1 MKKGFFRRGMVLLL
15 AAVMVM
21 GMSVSAFAADGGN
34 ATQVT
39 IADGDTPYISFGAD
53 LRADE
58 KAKVLELFG
67 LTEADLEKCNVNTVT
82 NAEEHQYL
90 DAYITNDHIGSRALS
105 SVAVMKA
112 KKGSGITVTTKN
124 INYCTTSMYENALA
138 TAGVKD
144 ANVVVVGPFD
154 MSGTAALIG
163 AVKAYSGMT
172 GEAVDTDV
180 IDGAINE
187 MVVTGEIGD
196 EILAERTVEQLKY
209 IHAVYDLAKE
219 KGYIQDATFTGMK
232 HRMEQENMQ
241 RSEKVARGEAVYG
254 LKEYTLDLY
263 QEYELSMIE
272 EAYILDETNEGMGLT
287 EEEIEAYYNTR
298 DWIVGEDARKA
309 DLSEA
314 RAAVIDEMRRNRYKE
329 LTEQKAAVAEVD
341 GDMDQLSQFT
351 LKQL

>member
-196 EILAERTVEQLKY
+196 ETGKTDEIAGMVAYLKDQVGGKNLSDSELADAIDQASEKFNVSLTQDQIDQLKELLKKLQGL
-209 IHAVYDLAKE
+209 DLNWNNIRDQAENLYE
-219 KGYIQDATFTGMK
+219 KLKDM
-232 HRMEQENMQ
+232 
-241 RSEKVARGEAVYG
+241 G
-254 LKEYTLDLY
+254 LKVDT
-263 QEYELSMIE
+263 S
-272 EAYILDETNEGMGLT
+272 ALT
-287 EEEIEAYYNTR
+287 QQAQGFFAKLIAF
-298 DWIVGEDARKA
+298 IKS
-309 DLSEA
+309 LF
-314 RAAVIDEMRRNRYKE
+314 NR
-329 LTEQKAAVAEVD
+329 
-341 GDMDQLSQFT
+341 
-351 LKQL
+351 

>member
-34 ATQVT
+34 ATQGT

-112 KKGSGITVTTKN
+112 KKGSGIIVTTKN

-196 EILAERTVEQLKY
+196 ETGKTDEIAGMVAYLKDQVGGKNLSDSELADAIDQASEKFNVSLTQDQIDQLKELLKKLQGL
-209 IHAVYDLAKE
+209 DLNWNNIRDQA
-219 KGYIQDATFTGMK
+219 
-232 HRMEQENMQ
+232 ENLYGKLKDM
-241 RSEKVARGEAVYG
+241 G
-254 LKEYTLDLY
+254 LKVDT
-263 QEYELSMIE
+263 S
-272 EAYILDETNEGMGLT
+272 ALT
-287 EEEIEAYYNTR
+287 QQAQGFFAKLIAF
-298 DWIVGEDARKA
+298 IKS
-309 DLSEA
+309 LF
-314 RAAVIDEMRRNRYKE
+314 NR
-329 LTEQKAAVAEVD
+329 
-341 GDMDQLSQFT
+341 
-351 LKQL
+351 

>member
-163 AVKAYSGMT
+163 AVKAYSGMI

-196 EILAERTVEQLKY
+196 ETGKTDEIAGMVAYLKDQVGGKNLSDSELADAIDQASEKFNVSLTQDQIDQLKELLKKLQGL
-209 IHAVYDLAKE
+209 DLNWNNIRDQA
-219 KGYIQDATFTGMK
+219 
-232 HRMEQENMQ
+232 ENLYGKLKDM
-241 RSEKVARGEAVYG
+241 G
-254 LKEYTLDLY
+254 LKVDT
-263 QEYELSMIE
+263 S
-272 EAYILDETNEGMGLT
+272 ALT
-287 EEEIEAYYNTR
+287 QQAQGFFAKLIAF
-298 DWIVGEDARKA
+298 IKS
-309 DLSEA
+309 LF
-314 RAAVIDEMRRNRYKE
+314 NR
-329 LTEQKAAVAEVD
+329 
-341 GDMDQLSQFT
+341 
-351 LKQL
+351 

>member
-105 SVAVMKA
+105 SVDVMKA

-196 EILAERTVEQLKY
+196 ETGKTDEIAGMVAYLKDQVGGKNLSDSELADAIDQASEKFNVSLTQDQIDQLKELLKKLQGL
-209 IHAVYDLAKE
+209 DLNWNNIRDQA
-219 KGYIQDATFTGMK
+219 
-232 HRMEQENMQ
+232 ENLYGKLKDM
-241 RSEKVARGEAVYG
+241 G
-254 LKEYTLDLY
+254 LKVDT
-263 QEYELSMIE
+263 S
-272 EAYILDETNEGMGLT
+272 ALT
-287 EEEIEAYYNTR
+287 QQAQGFFAKLIAF
-298 DWIVGEDARKA
+298 IKS
-309 DLSEA
+309 LF
-314 RAAVIDEMRRNRYKE
+314 NR
-329 LTEQKAAVAEVD
+329 
-341 GDMDQLSQFT
+341 
-351 LKQL
+351 

>member
-53 LRADE
+53 LLADE

-196 EILAERTVEQLKY
+196 ETGKTDEIAGMVAYLKDQVGGKNLSDSELADAIDQASEKFNVSLTQDQIDQLKELLKKLQGL
-209 IHAVYDLAKE
+209 DLNWNNIRDQA
-219 KGYIQDATFTGMK
+219 
-232 HRMEQENMQ
+232 ENLYGKLKDM
-241 RSEKVARGEAVYG
+241 G
-254 LKEYTLDLY
+254 LKVDT
-263 QEYELSMIE
+263 S
-272 EAYILDETNEGMGLT
+272 ALT
-287 EEEIEAYYNTR
+287 QQAQGFFAKLIAF
-298 DWIVGEDARKA
+298 IKS
-309 DLSEA
+309 LF
-314 RAAVIDEMRRNRYKE
+314 NR
-329 LTEQKAAVAEVD
+329 
-341 GDMDQLSQFT
+341 
-351 LKQL
+351 

>member
-58 KAKVLELFG
+58 KANVLELFG

-196 EILAERTVEQLKY
+196 ETGKTDEIAGMVAYLKDQVGGKNLSDSELADAIDQASEKFNVSLTQDQIDQLKELLKKLQGL
-209 IHAVYDLAKE
+209 DLNWNNIRDQA
-219 KGYIQDATFTGMK
+219 
-232 HRMEQENMQ
+232 ENLYGKLKDM
-241 RSEKVARGEAVYG
+241 G
-254 LKEYTLDLY
+254 LKVDT
-263 QEYELSMIE
+263 S
-272 EAYILDETNEGMGLT
+272 ALT
-287 EEEIEAYYNTR
+287 QQAQGFFAKLIAF
-298 DWIVGEDARKA
+298 IKS
-309 DLSEA
+309 LF
-314 RAAVIDEMRRNRYKE
+314 NR
-329 LTEQKAAVAEVD
+329 
-341 GDMDQLSQFT
+341 
-351 LKQL
+351 

>member
-196 EILAERTVEQLKY
+196 ETGKTDEIAGMVAYLKDQVGGKNLSDSELADAIDQASEKFNVSLTQDQIDQLKELLKKLQGL
-209 IHAVYDLAKE
+209 DLNWNNIRDQAESLYGKL
-219 KGYIQDATFTGMK
+219 KDM
-232 HRMEQENMQ
+232 
-241 RSEKVARGEAVYG
+241 G
-254 LKEYTLDLY
+254 LKVDT
-263 QEYELSMIE
+263 S
-272 EAYILDETNEGMGLT
+272 ALT
-287 EEEIEAYYNTR
+287 QQAQGFFAKLIAF
-298 DWIVGEDARKA
+298 IKS
-309 DLSEA
+309 LF
-314 RAAVIDEMRRNRYKE
+314 NR
-329 LTEQKAAVAEVD
+329 
-341 GDMDQLSQFT
+341 
-351 LKQL
+351 

>member
-58 KAKVLELFG
+58 KAEVLELFG

-196 EILAERTVEQLKY
+196 ETGKTDEIAGMVAYLKDLVGGNNLSDSELADAIDKASEKFNVSLTQDQIDQLKELLKKLQGL
-209 IHAVYDLAKE
+209 DLNWNNIRDQA
-219 KGYIQDATFTGMK
+219 
-232 HRMEQENMQ
+232 ENLYGKLKDM
-241 RSEKVARGEAVYG
+241 G
-254 LKEYTLDLY
+254 LKVDT
-263 QEYELSMIE
+263 S
-272 EAYILDETNEGMGLT
+272 ALT
-287 EEEIEAYYNTR
+287 QQAQGFFAKLIAF
-298 DWIVGEDARKA
+298 IKS
-309 DLSEA
+309 LF
-314 RAAVIDEMRRNRYKE
+314 NR
-329 LTEQKAAVAEVD
+329 
-341 GDMDQLSQFT
+341 
-351 LKQL
+351 

>member
-1 MKKGFFRRGMVLLL
+1 MKKGFFRRGIALLL
-15 AAVMVM
+15 AAVMVV
-21 GMSVSAFAADGGN
+21 GMSVSAFAADSDN
-34 ATQVT
+34 PTQVT

-67 LTEADLEKCNVNTVT
+67 LTEVDLEKCDVNTVT

-138 TAGVKD
+138 TAGVTD

-172 GEAVDTDV
+172 GKEVDTDV

-196 EILAERTVEQLKY
+196 ETGQTDEIAGMVAYLKDQVGGKDLSDSELTDAIDQASEKFNVSLTQDQIDQLKELLKKLQGL
-209 IHAVYDLAKE
+209 DLNWSNIRDQA
-219 KGYIQDATFTGMK
+219 
-232 HRMEQENMQ
+232 ENLYGKLKDM
-241 RSEKVARGEAVYG
+241 G
-254 LKEYTLDLY
+254 LKVDT
-263 QEYELSMIE
+263 S
-272 EAYILDETNEGMGLT
+272 ALT
-287 EEEIEAYYNTR
+287 QQAQGFFAKLIAF
-298 DWIVGEDARKA
+298 IKS
-309 DLSEA
+309 LF
-314 RAAVIDEMRRNRYKE
+314 NR
-329 LTEQKAAVAEVD
+329 
-341 GDMDQLSQFT
+341 
-351 LKQL
+351 

>member
-1 MKKGFFRRGMVLLL
+1 
-15 AAVMVM
+15 M

-196 EILAERTVEQLKY
+196 ETGKTDEIAGMVAYLKDQVGGKNLSDSELADAIDQASEKFNVSLTQDQIDQLKELPKKLQGL
-209 IHAVYDLAKE
+209 DLNWNNIRDQA
-219 KGYIQDATFTGMK
+219 
-232 HRMEQENMQ
+232 ENLYGKLKDM
-241 RSEKVARGEAVYG
+241 G
-254 LKEYTLDLY
+254 LKVDT
-263 QEYELSMIE
+263 S
-272 EAYILDETNEGMGLT
+272 ALT
-287 EEEIEAYYNTR
+287 QQAQGFFAKLIAF
-298 DWIVGEDARKA
+298 IKS
-309 DLSEA
+309 LF
-314 RAAVIDEMRRNRYKE
+314 NR
-329 LTEQKAAVAEVD
+329 
-341 GDMDQLSQFT
+341 
-351 LKQL
+351 

>member
-112 KKGSGITVTTKN
+112 KKGSGIAVTTKN

-196 EILAERTVEQLKY
+196 ETGKTDEIAGMVAYLKDQVGGKNLSDSELADAIDQASEKFNVSLTQDQIDQLKELLKKLQGL
-209 IHAVYDLAKE
+209 DLNWNNIRDQA
-219 KGYIQDATFTGMK
+219 
-232 HRMEQENMQ
+232 ENLYGKLKDM
-241 RSEKVARGEAVYG
+241 G
-254 LKEYTLDLY
+254 LKVDT
-263 QEYELSMIE
+263 S
-272 EAYILDETNEGMGLT
+272 ALT
-287 EEEIEAYYNTR
+287 QQAQGFFAKLIAF
-298 DWIVGEDARKA
+298 IKS
-309 DLSEA
+309 LF
-314 RAAVIDEMRRNRYKE
+314 NR
-329 LTEQKAAVAEVD
+329 
-341 GDMDQLSQFT
+341 
-351 LKQL
+351 

>member
-21 GMSVSAFAADGGN
+21 GMRVSAFAADGGN

-124 INYCTTSMYENALA
+124 INSCTTSLYENALA

-196 EILAERTVEQLKY
+196 ETGKTDEIAGMVAYLKDQVGGKNLSDSELADAIDQASEKFNVSLTQDQIDQLKELLKKLQGL
-209 IHAVYDLAKE
+209 DLNWNNIRDQA
-219 KGYIQDATFTGMK
+219 
-232 HRMEQENMQ
+232 ENLYGKLKDM
-241 RSEKVARGEAVYG
+241 G
-254 LKEYTLDLY
+254 LKVDT
-263 QEYELSMIE
+263 S
-272 EAYILDETNEGMGLT
+272 ALT
-287 EEEIEAYYNTR
+287 QQAQGFFAKLIAF
-298 DWIVGEDARKA
+298 IKS
-309 DLSEA
+309 LF
-314 RAAVIDEMRRNRYKE
+314 NR
-329 LTEQKAAVAEVD
+329 
-341 GDMDQLSQFT
+341 
-351 LKQL
+351 

>member
-82 NAEEHQYL
+82 NSEEHQYL

-196 EILAERTVEQLKY
+196 ETGKTDEIAGMVAYLKDQVGGKNLSDSELADAIDQASEKFNVSLTQDQIDQLKELLKKLQGL
-209 IHAVYDLAKE
+209 DLNWNNIRDQA
-219 KGYIQDATFTGMK
+219 
-232 HRMEQENMQ
+232 ENLYGKLKDM
-241 RSEKVARGEAVYG
+241 G
-254 LKEYTLDLY
+254 LKVDT
-263 QEYELSMIE
+263 S
-272 EAYILDETNEGMGLT
+272 ALT
-287 EEEIEAYYNTR
+287 QQAQGFFAKLIAF
-298 DWIVGEDARKA
+298 IKS
-309 DLSEA
+309 LF
-314 RAAVIDEMRRNRYKE
+314 NR
-329 LTEQKAAVAEVD
+329 
-341 GDMDQLSQFT
+341 
-351 LKQL
+351 

>member
-34 ATQVT
+34 ATQDT

-196 EILAERTVEQLKY
+196 ETGKTDEIAGMVAYLKDQVGGKNLSDSELADAIDQASEKFNVSLTQDQIDQLKELLKKLQGL
-209 IHAVYDLAKE
+209 DLNWNNIRDQA
-219 KGYIQDATFTGMK
+219 
-232 HRMEQENMQ
+232 ENLYGKLKDM
-241 RSEKVARGEAVYG
+241 G
-254 LKEYTLDLY
+254 LKVDT
-263 QEYELSMIE
+263 S
-272 EAYILDETNEGMGLT
+272 ALT
-287 EEEIEAYYNTR
+287 QQAQGFFAKLIAF
-298 DWIVGEDARKA
+298 IKS
-309 DLSEA
+309 LF
-314 RAAVIDEMRRNRYKE
+314 NR
-329 LTEQKAAVAEVD
+329 
-341 GDMDQLSQFT
+341 
-351 LKQL
+351 

>member
-1 MKKGFFRRGMVLLL
+1 MKKGFFRRWMVLLL

-196 EILAERTVEQLKY
+196 ETGKTDEIAGMVAYLKDQVGGKNLSDSELADAIDQASEKFNVSLTQDQIDQLKELLKKLQGL
-209 IHAVYDLAKE
+209 DLNWNNIRNQA
-219 KGYIQDATFTGMK
+219 
-232 HRMEQENMQ
+232 ENLYGKLKDM
-241 RSEKVARGEAVYG
+241 G
-254 LKEYTLDLY
+254 LKVDT
-263 QEYELSMIE
+263 S
-272 EAYILDETNEGMGLT
+272 ALT
-287 EEEIEAYYNTR
+287 QQAQGFFAKLIAF
-298 DWIVGEDARKA
+298 IKS
-309 DLSEA
+309 LF
-314 RAAVIDEMRRNRYKE
+314 NR
-329 LTEQKAAVAEVD
+329 
-341 GDMDQLSQFT
+341 
-351 LKQL
+351 

>member
-58 KAKVLELFG
+58 EAKVLELFG

-196 EILAERTVEQLKY
+196 ETGKTDEIAGMIAYLKDQVGGKNLSDSELADAIDQASEKFNVSLTQDQIDQLKELLKKLQGL
-209 IHAVYDLAKE
+209 DLNWNNIRDQA
-219 KGYIQDATFTGMK
+219 
-232 HRMEQENMQ
+232 ENLYGKLKDM
-241 RSEKVARGEAVYG
+241 G
-254 LKEYTLDLY
+254 LKVDT
-263 QEYELSMIE
+263 S
-272 EAYILDETNEGMGLT
+272 ALT
-287 EEEIEAYYNTR
+287 QQAQGFFAKLIAF
-298 DWIVGEDARKA
+298 IKS
-309 DLSEA
+309 LF
-314 RAAVIDEMRRNRYKE
+314 NR
-329 LTEQKAAVAEVD
+329 
-341 GDMDQLSQFT
+341 
-351 LKQL
+351 

>member
-1 MKKGFFRRGMVLLL
+1 M
-15 AAVMVM
+15 
-21 GMSVSAFAADGGN
+21 
-34 ATQVT
+34 
-39 IADGDTPYISFGAD
+39 
-53 LRADE
+53 
-58 KAKVLELFG
+58 ELFG

-124 INYCTTSMYENALA
+124 FNYCTSSMYEIALA

-144 ANVVVVGPFD
+144 AYVVVVGPFD

-196 EILAERTVEQLKY
+196 ETGKTDEIAGMVAYLKDQVGGKNLSDSELADQIDQLKELLKKLQGL
-209 IHAVYDLAKE
+209 DLNWNNIRDQA
-219 KGYIQDATFTGMK
+219 
-232 HRMEQENMQ
+232 ENLYGKLKDM
-241 RSEKVARGEAVYG
+241 G
-254 LKEYTLDLY
+254 LKVDT
-263 QEYELSMIE
+263 S
-272 EAYILDETNEGMGLT
+272 ALT
-287 EEEIEAYYNTR
+287 QQAQGFFAKLIAF
-298 DWIVGEDARKA
+298 IKS
-309 DLSEA
+309 LF
-314 RAAVIDEMRRNRYKE
+314 NR
-329 LTEQKAAVAEVD
+329 
-341 GDMDQLSQFT
+341 
-351 LKQL
+351 

>member
-124 INYCTTSMYENALA
+124 INYCTTSMYENVLA

-196 EILAERTVEQLKY
+196 ETGKTDEIAGMVAYLKDQVGGKNLSDSELADAIDQASEKFNVSLTQDQIDQLKELLKKLQGL
-209 IHAVYDLAKE
+209 DLNWNNIRDQA
-219 KGYIQDATFTGMK
+219 
-232 HRMEQENMQ
+232 ENLYGKLKDM
-241 RSEKVARGEAVYG
+241 G
-254 LKEYTLDLY
+254 LKVDT
-263 QEYELSMIE
+263 S
-272 EAYILDETNEGMGLT
+272 ALT
-287 EEEIEAYYNTR
+287 QQAQGFFAKLIAF
-298 DWIVGEDARKA
+298 IKS
-309 DLSEA
+309 LF
-314 RAAVIDEMRRNRYKE
+314 NR
-329 LTEQKAAVAEVD
+329 
-341 GDMDQLSQFT
+341 
-351 LKQL
+351 

>member
-1 MKKGFFRRGMVLLL
+1 MKKIFQRGVALLL
-15 AAVMVM
+15 AAVLVV
-21 GMSVSAFAADGGN
+21 GMSVSASAAEKTN
-34 ATQVT
+34 TTQVT
-39 IADGDTPYISFGAD
+39 MEDGDTPYISFGAD

-172 GEAVDTDV
+172 GKDVETDV

-196 EILAERTVEQLKY
+196 ETGKTDEIAGMIAYLKDQVGGKNLSDSEITDAIDQASEKFNVSLTQDQIDQLK
-209 IHAVYDLAKE
+209 AL
-219 KGYIQDATFTGMK
+219 
-232 HRMEQENMQ
+232 
-241 RSEKVARGEAVYG
+241 
-254 LKEYTLDLY
+254 LKKLQGLDLNWSNIRDQAQNLY
-263 QEYELSMIE
+263 GKLK
-272 EAYILDETNEGMGLT
+272 DMGLNVDT
-287 EEEIEAYYNTR
+287 
-298 DWIVGEDARKA
+298 
-309 DLSEA
+309 
-314 RAAVIDEMRRNRYKE
+314 AA
-329 LTEQKAAVAEVD
+329 LTQQAQGFFAKLIAFIKS
-341 GDMDQLSQFT
+341 LFHN
-351 LKQL
+351 

>member
-1 MKKGFFRRGMVLLL
+1 MKKGFFLRGMVLLL

-196 EILAERTVEQLKY
+196 ETGKTDEIAGMVAYLKDQVGGKNLSDSELADAIDQASEKFNVSLTQDQIDQLKELLKKLQGL
-209 IHAVYDLAKE
+209 DLNWNNIRDQA
-219 KGYIQDATFTGMK
+219 
-232 HRMEQENMQ
+232 ENLYGKLKDM
-241 RSEKVARGEAVYG
+241 G
-254 LKEYTLDLY
+254 LKVDT
-263 QEYELSMIE
+263 S
-272 EAYILDETNEGMGLT
+272 ALT
-287 EEEIEAYYNTR
+287 QQAQGFFAKLIAF
-298 DWIVGEDARKA
+298 IKS
-309 DLSEA
+309 LF
-314 RAAVIDEMRRNRYKE
+314 NR
-329 LTEQKAAVAEVD
+329 
-341 GDMDQLSQFT
+341 
-351 LKQL
+351 

>member
-21 GMSVSAFAADGGN
+21 GMSVSAFAADGEN

-196 EILAERTVEQLKY
+196 ETGKTDEIAGMVAYLKDQVGGKNLSDSELADAIDQASEKFNVSLTQDQIDQLKELLKKLQGL
-209 IHAVYDLAKE
+209 DLNWNNIRDQA
-219 KGYIQDATFTGMK
+219 
-232 HRMEQENMQ
+232 ENLYGKLKDM
-241 RSEKVARGEAVYG
+241 G
-254 LKEYTLDLY
+254 LKVDT
-263 QEYELSMIE
+263 S
-272 EAYILDETNEGMGLT
+272 ALT
-287 EEEIEAYYNTR
+287 QQAQGFFAKLIAF
-298 DWIVGEDARKA
+298 IKS
-309 DLSEA
+309 LF
-314 RAAVIDEMRRNRYKE
+314 NR
-329 LTEQKAAVAEVD
+329 
-341 GDMDQLSQFT
+341 
-351 LKQL
+351 

>member
-67 LTEADLEKCNVNTVT
+67 LTEADLEKCNVTTVT
-82 NAEEHQYL
+82 TAEEHQYL

-196 EILAERTVEQLKY
+196 ETGKTDEIAGMVAYLKDQVGGKNLSDSELADAIDQASEKFNVSLTQDQIDQLKELLKKLQGL
-209 IHAVYDLAKE
+209 DLNWNNIRDQA
-219 KGYIQDATFTGMK
+219 
-232 HRMEQENMQ
+232 ENLYGKLKDM
-241 RSEKVARGEAVYG
+241 G
-254 LKEYTLDLY
+254 LKVDT
-263 QEYELSMIE
+263 S
-272 EAYILDETNEGMGLT
+272 ALT
-287 EEEIEAYYNTR
+287 QQAQGFFAKLIAF
-298 DWIVGEDARKA
+298 IKS
-309 DLSEA
+309 LF
-314 RAAVIDEMRRNRYKE
+314 NR
-329 LTEQKAAVAEVD
+329 
-341 GDMDQLSQFT
+341 
-351 LKQL
+351 

>member
-53 LRADE
+53 LRTDE

-196 EILAERTVEQLKY
+196 ETGKTDEIAGMVAYLKDQVGGKNLSDSELADAIDQASEKFNVSLTQDQIDQLKELLKKLQGL
-209 IHAVYDLAKE
+209 DLNWNNIRDQA
-219 KGYIQDATFTGMK
+219 
-232 HRMEQENMQ
+232 ENLYGKLKDM
-241 RSEKVARGEAVYG
+241 G
-254 LKEYTLDLY
+254 LKVDT
-263 QEYELSMIE
+263 S
-272 EAYILDETNEGMGLT
+272 ALT
-287 EEEIEAYYNTR
+287 QQAQGFFAKLIAF
-298 DWIVGEDARKA
+298 IKS
-309 DLSEA
+309 LF
-314 RAAVIDEMRRNRYKE
+314 NR
-329 LTEQKAAVAEVD
+329 
-341 GDMDQLSQFT
+341 
-351 LKQL
+351 

>member
-1 MKKGFFRRGMVLLL
+1 MKKRFFRSWMVLLL

-196 EILAERTVEQLKY
+196 ETGKTDEIAGMVAYLKDQVGGKNLSDSELADAIDQASEKFNVSLTQDQIDQLKELLKKLQGL
-209 IHAVYDLAKE
+209 DLNWNNIRDQA
-219 KGYIQDATFTGMK
+219 
-232 HRMEQENMQ
+232 ENLYGKLKDM
-241 RSEKVARGEAVYG
+241 G
-254 LKEYTLDLY
+254 LKVDT
-263 QEYELSMIE
+263 S
-272 EAYILDETNEGMGLT
+272 ALT
-287 EEEIEAYYNTR
+287 QQAQGFFAKLIAF
-298 DWIVGEDARKA
+298 IKS
-309 DLSEA
+309 LF
-314 RAAVIDEMRRNRYKE
+314 NR
-329 LTEQKAAVAEVD
+329 
-341 GDMDQLSQFT
+341 
-351 LKQL
+351 

>member
-124 INYCTTSMYENALA
+124 INNCTTSMYENALA

-196 EILAERTVEQLKY
+196 ETGKTDEIAGMVAYLKDQVGGKNLSDSELADAIDQASEKFNVSLTQDQIDQLKELLKKLQGL
-209 IHAVYDLAKE
+209 DLNWNNIRDQA
-219 KGYIQDATFTGMK
+219 
-232 HRMEQENMQ
+232 ENLYGKLKDM
-241 RSEKVARGEAVYG
+241 G
-254 LKEYTLDLY
+254 LKVDT
-263 QEYELSMIE
+263 S
-272 EAYILDETNEGMGLT
+272 ALT
-287 EEEIEAYYNTR
+287 QQAQGFFAKLIAF
-298 DWIVGEDARKA
+298 IKS
-309 DLSEA
+309 LF
-314 RAAVIDEMRRNRYKE
+314 NR
-329 LTEQKAAVAEVD
+329 
-341 GDMDQLSQFT
+341 
-351 LKQL
+351 